1 MCSQIRS
8 TLYDFKQE
16 IQFSFPD
23 IIFLLFYLFFSWTFF
38 SPPWISGNLAYEEAG
53 ASMPVMVFPSS
64 QREVKCLVSEPV
76 FYS

>member
-38 SPPWISGNLAYEEAG
+38 SPPGFQGTWPMKKLEHPCQSWFSLPLKE
-53 ASMPVMVFPSS
+53 
-64 QREVKCLVSEPV
+64 K
-76 FYS
+76 